1 MKKIGTIENDY
12 HIYQKSPKT
21 FLIQFEVGG
30 HTISLEDFKYCEW
43 MSEETNCFRATLVV
57 DGKNI
62 GEAYNEG
69 HGGNAYYHCLDG
81 KTTEETQSHYAL
93 VRDVSRLIEE
103 VEDYCFPK
111 HKRSLCDVLDGL
123 AAYIL
128 TFQENN
134 VATLT
139 KAKAVISYLQERAD
153 MYRERY
159 GK

>member
-1 MKKIGTIENDY
+1 MKKIGTIENNY

-21 FLIQFEVGG
+21 FIIQFEVGG
-30 HTISLEDFKYCEW
+30 HTISFEDFKYCDW

-69 HGGNAYYHCLDG
+69 HGGCAYYHCFG
-81 KTTEETQSHYAL
+81 KTPEECQSHYAL
-93 VRDVSRLIEE
+93 VRDVSKLIEE

-123 AAYIL
+123 AAHIL

-134 VATLT
+134 VVTII
-139 KAKAVISYLQERAD
+139 KAKALIQYIQERAD

-159 GK
+159 GN

>member
-1 MKKIGTIENDY
+1 
-12 HIYQKSPKT
+12 
-21 FLIQFEVGG
+21 
-30 HTISLEDFKYCEW
+30 
-43 MSEETNCFRATLVV
+43 MSEETNCFRATLVL
-57 DGKNI
+57 DGKSI

-69 HGGNAYYHCLDG
+69 HGGCAHYHCFG
-81 KTTEETQSHYAL
+81 NTPEETQSHYAL

-111 HKRSLCDVLDGL
+111 HKLILCDVLDGL
-123 AAYIL
+123 ASYML

-134 VATLT
+134 VVTLV
-139 KAKAVISYLQERAD
+139 KAKAVISYMQERAD

>member
-1 MKKIGTIENDY
+1 MKKIGTIENNY
-12 HIYQKSPKT
+12 HVYQKTTKT

-30 HTISLEDFKYCEW
+30 HTISFADFKFCEW

-57 DGKNI
+57 DGKPI

-69 HGGNAYYHCLDG
+69 HGGPAYYHCYG
-81 KTTEETQSHYAL
+81 GTPEETQSNYAL

-111 HKRSLCDVLDGL
+111 HNRSLCDVLDGL
-123 AAYIL
+123 AAYVL

-134 VATLT
+134 VVTRT
-139 KAKAVISYLQERAD
+139 KAIAVVAYLQKKAD
-153 MYRERY
+153 EYRERY
-159 GK
+159 GR

>member
-1 MKKIGTIENDY
+1 MKKIGTIENNY

-30 HTISLEDFKYCEW
+30 HTISLEDFKYCDW

-69 HGGNAYYHCLDG
+69 HGGPAYYHCYG
-81 KTTEETQSHYAL
+81 GTPEETQSHYAL

-111 HKRSLCDVLDGL
+111 HKRSLCDVLDEL
-123 AAYIL
+123 AAHIL
-128 TFQENN
+128 TFRENN
-134 VATLT
+134 VVTRT
-139 KAKAVISYLQERAD
+139 KAIAVVAYLQKQAD
-153 MYRERY
+153 EYRERY
-159 GK
+159 GR

>member
-12 HIYQKSPKT
+12 HIYQKLPKT

-30 HTISLEDFKYCEW
+30 HTISLEDFKYCDW

-69 HGGNAYYHCLDG
+69 HGGSAYYHCFG
-81 KTTEETQSHYAL
+81 KTPEETQSHYAL

-111 HKRSLCDVLDGL
+111 HNRSLCDVLDGL
-123 AAYIL
+123 ASYIL

-134 VATLT
+134 VVTLV

-153 MYRERY
+153 VYRVRY